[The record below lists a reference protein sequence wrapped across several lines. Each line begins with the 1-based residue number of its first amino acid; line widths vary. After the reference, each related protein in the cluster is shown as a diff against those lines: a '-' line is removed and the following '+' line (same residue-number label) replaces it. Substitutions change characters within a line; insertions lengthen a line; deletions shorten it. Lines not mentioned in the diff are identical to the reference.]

1 MFGLV
6 RRGGGLAARM
16 HLAPLRFNLLFTA
29 MGVAVKRCSADA
41 DVVKDVVS
49 TNKVKEKK
57 KMGGQEAREAGERA
71 R

>member
-1 MFGLV
+1 
-6 RRGGGLAARM
+6 
-16 HLAPLRFNLLFTA
+16 